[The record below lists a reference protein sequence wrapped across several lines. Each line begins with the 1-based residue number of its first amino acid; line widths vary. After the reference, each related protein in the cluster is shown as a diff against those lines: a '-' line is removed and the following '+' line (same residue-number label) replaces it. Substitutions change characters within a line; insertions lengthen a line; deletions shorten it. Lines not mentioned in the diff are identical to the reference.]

1 MKYYITLTLA
11 VVVAW
16 LLWSGYSSPASTPA
30 RFVGDFVR
38 RIVSN
43 AMIGTAKRPDS
54 LRLARY
60 GGIKKFE
67 EPDWLFEFDS
77 F

>member
-1 MKYYITLTLA
+1 MAA
-11 VVVAW
+11 VVGIFQ
-16 LLWSGYSSPASTPA
+16 SCFDA